1 MNRFIMTGTMLA
13 IFVVMVAVASTYP
26 PGARFMP
33 FVVGFPAIALCLLQL
48 MLDLRDSRREVAA
61 PAPMATPAP
70 SLPGEQP
77 MTISMNAGMELP
89 VFTPEVRRKEMIVW
103 GYILA
108 LIGGILV
115 FGFYITVPI
124 FLVSFM
130 RFYAEASW
138 RLAILLPAFVSV
150 FLYVMLTQVF
160 RMTLHLGFITEYV
173 MDRIGG

>member
-1 MNRFIMTGTMLA
+1 MNRLIMTGAMLA

-33 FVVGFPAIALCLLQL
+33 FVVGFPAIALCLLQIL
-48 MLDLRDSRREVAA
+48 LDLRDSRREL
-61 PAPMATPAP
+61 ATPAP
-70 SLPGEQP
+70 VPSIPGEQP
-77 MTISMNAGMELP
+77 LNISMNAGMEMP
-89 VFTPEVRRKEMIVW
+89 VFTPEVVRKEKIVW

-124 FLVSFM
+124 FLVAFL

-138 RLAILLPAFVSV
+138 RLAILLPAAASV

-160 RMTLHLGFITEYV
+160 RMTLHLGFVTEYL